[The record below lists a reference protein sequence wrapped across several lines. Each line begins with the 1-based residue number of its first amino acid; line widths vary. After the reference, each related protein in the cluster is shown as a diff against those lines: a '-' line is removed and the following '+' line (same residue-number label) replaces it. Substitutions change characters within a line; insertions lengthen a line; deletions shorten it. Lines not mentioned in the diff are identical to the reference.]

1 MDKLTLASNKANPF
15 VPHPGAVVV
24 QGTERVILW
33 PGRSVA
39 SWELDLMVA
48 AEEAA
53 FAGPTPKSKD
63 TTVSEK
69 NAFKLIL
76 LIFINDLFD

>member
-1 MDKLTLASNKANPF
+1 M
-15 VPHPGAVVV
+15 AVVV
-24 QGTERVILW
+24 
-33 PGRSVA
+33 
-39 SWELDLMVA
+39 
-48 AEEAA
+48 A
-53 FAGPTPKSKD
+53 FAVPTPTSKD

>member
-1 MDKLTLASNKANPF
+1 LASNKANPS
-15 VPHPGAVVV
+15 VPHPGAVFV

-33 PGRSVA
+33 PGWSVA
-39 SWELDLMVA
+39 SWKLDLMVA
-48 AEEAA
+48 AEEAVAAA
-53 FAGPTPKSKD
+53 FAGPTLASKH